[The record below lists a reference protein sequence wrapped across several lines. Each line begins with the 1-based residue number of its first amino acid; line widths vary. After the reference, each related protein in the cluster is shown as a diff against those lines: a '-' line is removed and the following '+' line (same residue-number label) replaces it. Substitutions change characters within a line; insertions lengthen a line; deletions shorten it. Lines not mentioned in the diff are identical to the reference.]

1 MNEQARELIKLVER
15 GNIQYSTKFLTITSG
30 KGGVGKTNFAVNTA
44 YILANIFRKK
54 VLLID
59 ADVGMA
65 NIHVIMNLK
74 NTKNIK
80 DFVNTGK
87 IEDIISNKDNID
99 VLPGFSGI
107 EEIGEIEDF
116 TSAKLIQEL
125 AEISDRYD
133 YVIIDTSAGIDNKV
147 VSFVRASSRT
157 YVITTPEP
165 TSMTD
170 AYALIK
176 SINKIYGYSRFK
188 LVVNMATSKKEGME
202 VYKRLRESCKKFLN
216 MDLQLAGVL
225 PNTKNMTAVIKK
237 KEVFVK
243 LFPEDKF
250 TKELKMIISKETGES
265 VPAETG
271 KSFWGRVL
279 RFLSRGR

>member
-202 VYKRLRESCKKFLN
+202 VYRRLRESCKKFIN

-243 LFPEDKF
+243 LFPEDKL

>member
-225 PNTKNMTAVIKK
+225 PNTKNMTAAIKK
-237 KEVFVK
+237 KGVFVK